1 MGSDNVP
8 SMSNFPHI
16 VVVDD
21 DRQIR
26 GLLTKYLQVNGLR
39 ATAVAD
45 ASALDRVLASER
57 ADLVVLDV
65 MLPGEDGLSVC
76 RRMRAENR
84 APIIMLTAK
93 GAELDRIIGL
103 EVGAEDYMAK
113 PFNPRELLARI
124 RNVLRRSDRI
134 SAPTHARKRSK
145 YRFAGWTFDTVSR
158 SLLNPAG
165 ESLRIAGAEY
175 DLLHAL
181 VTNASLVLS
190 RDQLIEL
197 TRGREAD
204 PFDRSIDVLVS
215 RLRQRL
221 GDDAREPKIIKS
233 VYRKG
238 YVFATA
244 LEMD

>member
-1 MGSDNVP
+1 MTKL
-8 SMSNFPHI
+8 PHI
-16 VVVDD
+16 LVVDD

-26 GLLTKYLQVNGLR
+26 SLLTKYLNLNGLR

-45 ASALDRVLASER
+45 AGALDRVLANEK

-76 RRMRAENR
+76 RRLRGEDR
-84 APIIMLTAK
+84 APVIMLTAK
-93 GAELDRIIGL
+93 GSELDRIVGL

-124 RNVLRRSDRI
+124 RNVLRRANR
-134 SAPTHARKRSK
+134 TRSPAWPVR

-158 SLLNPAG
+158 CLLNSAG

-175 DLLHAL
+175 ELLHAL
-181 VTNASLVLS
+181 VTNASCVLS

-197 TRGREAD
+197 MRGRAAG

-221 GDDAREPKIIKS
+221 GDDARQQRIIKS

-238 YVFATA
+238 YVFATP
-244 LEMD
+244 LEIE

>member
-1 MGSDNVP
+1 MTNL
-8 SMSNFPHI
+8 PHI
-16 VVVDD
+16 LVVDD

-26 GLLTKYLQVNGLR
+26 SLLTRYLNMNSLR

-45 ASALDRVLASER
+45 ATALDRVLASER

-76 RRMRAENR
+76 RRLRAEDR
-84 APIIMLTAK
+84 APIIMLTAR
-93 GAELDRIIGL
+93 GSELDRIVGL

-124 RNVLRRSDRI
+124 RNVLRRAGRSTRTVP
-134 SAPTHARKRSK
+134 AHARVR

-158 SLLNPAG
+158 NLLNAEGQPRH
-165 ESLRIAGAEY
+165 LAGAEY
-175 DLLHAL
+175 ELLHAL
-181 VTNASLVLS
+181 VTHASCVLS

-197 TRGREAD
+197 TRGRAAD
-204 PFDRSIDVLVS
+204 LFDRSIDVLVS

-221 GDDAREPKIIKS
+221 GDDAREPRIIKS

-238 YVFATA
+238 YVFATP
-244 LEMD
+244 LEVE

>member
-1 MGSDNVP
+1 MTNL
-8 SMSNFPHI
+8 PHI
-16 VVVDD
+16 LVVDD

-26 GLLTKYLQVNGLR
+26 SLLTKYLNMNAFR
-39 ATAVAD
+39 ATAVGD
-45 ASALDRVLASER
+45 ATALDRVLASER

-76 RRMRAENR
+76 RRLRAEDR
-84 APIIMLTAK
+84 APIIMLTAR
-93 GAELDRIIGL
+93 GSELDRIVGL
-103 EVGAEDYMAK
+103 EVGAEDYMSK

-124 RNVLRRSDRI
+124 RNVLRRANRSLRPIQSRDR
-134 SAPTHARKRSK
+134 AR
-145 YRFAGWTFDTVSR
+145 YRFAGWTFDTLSR

-165 ESLRIAGAEY
+165 QSLRIAGAEY

-181 VTNASLVLS
+181 VANASCVLS

-197 TRGREAD
+197 TRGRTAD

-221 GDDAREPKIIKS
+221 GDDAREQKIIKS

-238 YVFATA
+238 YVFALP
-244 LEMD
+244 LEVE